1 MRILRSNQIPRIV
14 QILVMPIFM
23 DRHDVPE
30 TITAED
36 IAQLHQEDLKIQSRF
51 GCRALTYWFDENR
64 KTAFCLIEA
73 PDRNSIH
80 KMHNKAHGQVPN
92 SIIEVDAGIVE
103 SFLGRIEDP
112 EKSKNTALNI
122 INDPAFR
129 TIMVIRLNRFAFKQ
143 NQVTLSDPPL
153 KNHRNAILKLL
164 CTYDGSLVKQ
174 GETDFLISF
183 KSVSNAIHAALQ
195 ISSLFAKANKLTK
208 YKSGLKIG
216 LNAGVPVTEK
226 PLIFESTIQLAERL
240 CSAARGEIIV
250 ASVVRDLYN
259 SENPKALGESENV
272 YCLTQKDEDL
282 LNCLMD
288 FMDSNGD
295 NTDLSVDD
303 LSKAMGYSK
312 PQFYRKMVL
321 LTGKSPNLFINEY
334 RLNNALQMLKRN
346 EKNISEI
353 AFETGFSSPSYFSK
367 RFRERYGHLPSAH
380 LQNKNSN

>member
-1 MRILRSNQIPRIV
+1 MRILGSNQIPRIV
-14 QILVMPIFM
+14 QNHVMPIFM

-30 TITAED
+30 TITAGD

-73 PDRNSIH
+73 PDKESIH

-129 TIMVIRLNRFAFKQ
+129 TIMVIRLNPLPFKQ
-143 NQVTLSDPPL
+143 NQGTLAESPL
-153 KNHRNAILKLL
+153 KGNLSTILKRLRGS
-164 CTYDGSLVKQ
+164 DGNLVKQ
-174 GETDFLISF
+174 GETDSLISF
-183 KSVSNAIHAALQ
+183 KSVSNAVHAAFQ
-195 ISSLFAKANKLTK
+195 IRSLFTKQNSINKHKA
-208 YKSGLKIG
+208 GLKIA
-216 LNAGVPVTEK
+216 LSAGVPVTEK
-226 PLIFESTIQLAERL
+226 QLIFESAIQLAERM
-240 CSAARGEIIV
+240 CSAVRGEIIV
-250 ASVVRDLYN
+250 ASAVRDLYN
-259 SENPKALGESENV
+259 SENPKALGGSENV
-272 YCLTQKDEDL
+272 YCLTQKEEDF
-282 LNCLMD
+282 LNRLMD
-288 FMDSNGD
+288 YMDSNGD
-295 NTDLSVDD
+295 DTDLRVDD

-321 LTGKSPNLFINEY
+321 LTGKSPNLFVNEY

-353 AFETGFSSPSYFSK
+353 AFQTGFSSPSYFSK
-367 RFRERYGHLPSAH
+367 RFQERYGHLPSTH
-380 LQNKNSN
+380 LRNKNSN

>member
-1 MRILRSNQIPRIV
+1 
-14 QILVMPIFM
+14 MPIFM

-30 TITAED
+30 TITAGD

-73 PDRNSIH
+73 PDKNSIH

-129 TIMVIRLNRFAFKQ
+129 TIMVIRLNPLAFKQ
-143 NQVTLSDPPL
+143 NRGASAESPL
-153 KNHRNAILKLL
+153 KGNLNAILKSLHNSE
-164 CTYDGSLVKQ
+164 GNLVKQ
-174 GETDFLISF
+174 GETDSLISF
-183 KSVSNAIHAALQ
+183 KSVSNAVHAAFW
-195 ISSLFAKANKLTK
+195 IRSLFTKQNSINK
-208 YKSGLKIG
+208 YKAGLKIA

-226 PLIFESTIQLAERL
+226 RLIFESTIQLAERM
-240 CSAARGEIIV
+240 CNAVRGEIIV
-250 ASVVRDLYN
+250 ASAVRDLYN
-259 SENPKALGESENV
+259 SENPKALGGSENV
-272 YCLTQKDEDL
+272 YCLTQKDEDF
-282 LNCLMD
+282 LNRLMD
-288 FMDSNGD
+288 YMDSNGD
-295 NTDLSVDD
+295 DTDLRVDD

-312 PQFYRKMVL
+312 PQFYRKMIL

-334 RLNNALQMLKRN
+334 RLSKALQMLKRN

-380 LQNKNSN
+380 LRNKDSN